1 MIYAIEAAL
10 SALESELEQFIPDN
24 DDSDLPLGNDAV
36 VLGNI
41 AQLDA
46 AAGNAQSNLEN
57 HIVISLVNIEEE
69 SALKNRLNFRKSPAT
84 GTVTYENP
92 PVYLNLYVLFC
103 ANFPS
108 NYLQSLRALSLVIRF
123 FQGHSKFQFRLSD
136 PQGAE
141 EDEMIE
147 MTLDLYTLTFEQINH
162 LWGSLGGKQVP
173 FVLYKVR
180 LVSITDHR
188 ITGTGR
194 LIEKI
199 EGNAKVINPKVK

>member
-24 DDSDLPLGNDAV
+24 DSTLPLGADAV

-57 HIVISLVNIEEE
+57 QIVISLVNIEEE
-69 SALKNRLNFRKSPAT
+69 SALKNRLNFTKIPAT

-92 PVYLNLYVLFC
+92 PIFLNLYVLFC

-108 NYLQSLRALSLVIRF
+108 NYSQSLRALSLVIRF
-123 FQGHSKFQFRLSD
+123 FQGRSKFQFVLSD
-136 PQGAE
+136 GQGDE
-141 EDEMIE
+141 EDEIVE
-147 MTLDLYTLTFEQINH
+147 MTFDLYTMTFEQINH

-173 FVLYKVR
+173 FVMYKAR

-188 ITGTGR
+188 IAGTGR

-199 EGNAKVINPKVK
+199 EGNAKVINPR